1 MTDMYTEGWDAGHR
15 AALQE
20 LAPLADAL
28 NDAIFMFKRS
38 DQCCMTLLWLVTD
51 RELYQRG
58 NRRPPSRGSAR
69 IDEGTRGRGWLRGC
83 RILQ

>member
-28 NDAIFMFKRS
+28 NDAIFMFKRGKRS
-38 DQCCMTLLWLVTD
+38 VLYDITLACD
-51 RELYQRG
+51 
-58 NRRPPSRGSAR
+58 
-69 IDEGTRGRGWLRGC
+69 
-83 RILQ
+83 